1 MSTRVGSGRALL
13 GPDHRGKVWK
23 PSQGFHVEENC
34 PPLLVPGYWV
44 TRNAMSRRSRTTQ
57 TWILRCLAALLLAA
71 TFGYGPYYLY
81 AQSGF
86 ARYLQLRR
94 DLAVTQAKNARLR
107 IEVDRLSR
115 EAEAL
120 RSDRRA
126 VERVARADLGWVR
139 PGEVIFDMVKGP

>member
-1 MSTRVGSGRALL
+1 
-13 GPDHRGKVWK
+13 
-23 PSQGFHVEENC
+23 
-34 PPLLVPGYWV
+34 
-44 TRNAMSRRSRTTQ
+44 MSRRNHIGQ

-94 DLAVTQAKNARLR
+94 DLAAVQAKNARLR
-107 IEVDRLSR
+107 VAVERLSR
-115 EAEAL
+115 EADSL

-126 VERVARADLGWVR
+126 VERVARADLGWVH
-139 PGEVIFDMVKGP
+139 PGEVIFELGKGR

>member
-1 MSTRVGSGRALL
+1 
-13 GPDHRGKVWK
+13 
-23 PSQGFHVEENC
+23 
-34 PPLLVPGYWV
+34 
-44 TRNAMSRRSRTTQ
+44 MSRRSRTGQ
-57 TWILRCLAALLLAA
+57 TWILRCVAALLLAA

-86 ARYLQLRR
+86 ARYLQLRK
-94 DLAVTQAKNARLR
+94 DVVATQARNARLR

-120 RSDRRA
+120 RADPRA

-139 PGEVIFDMVKGP
+139 PGEVIFELGKGP